1 MVVSDGCVASGVI
14 RSCCSTGPL
23 TLVDGE
29 GAGNGE
35 GIRPFKI
42 LRSGRGLGIARAGFC
57 CCIAPPD
64 CREAGLELETC
75 ALATVTGATA
85 RMRTTR
91 KGVSDRMARR
101 SIVVPRH

>member
-1 MVVSDGCVASGVI
+1 VSDGCAGSGVI

-29 GAGNGE
+29 GAGNGA

-42 LRSGRGLGIARAGFC
+42 LRSGGGLGIARAGFC
-57 CCIAPPD
+57 CCIAPPGW
-64 CREAGLELETC
+64 REAGLELETC

-85 RMRTTR
+85 RIRTTR
-91 KGVSDRMARR
+91 TRASGRMARR
-101 SIVVPRH
+101 SIAVPRH

>member
-1 MVVSDGCVASGVI
+1 VSDGCAGSGVI
-14 RSCCSTGPL
+14 RSCCGTGPL

-42 LRSGRGLGIARAGFC
+42 LRSGGGLGIARAGFDC
-57 CCIAPPD
+57 CRAPPG
-64 CREAGLELETC
+64 CREAGLEVDAC
-75 ALATVTGATA
+75 ALATVTGAPA

-91 KGVSDRMARR
+91 TRVSDRMARC
-101 SIVVPRH
+101 SIAVPQH